1 MICFIFGVTTA
12 ILTAIFPEE
21 LFLLNAL
28 LQTFSFQV
36 KSVDTREYRH
46 AAEHSHS
53 LQQTHREEKLHCTL
67 GTIWKQYETAFET
80 KRKKYK

>member
-12 ILTAIFPEE
+12 ILTGEE

-36 KSVDTREYRH
+36 KSVNTREYRH
-46 AAEHSHS
+46 CWTFQQLTANTQRRETS
-53 LQQTHREEKLHCTL
+53 LHFGDNLETIWNCIWNKEEKVQ
-67 GTIWKQYETAFET
+67 I
-80 KRKKYK
+80 